1 MRLIRPPRRPA
12 LATLLA
18 IALVLVGAGLLVR
31 GAARALSGPLP
42 SGPVT
47 MSVSTPTSGLTDG
60 SAVTFSVSS
69 TGAAVLS
76 GGVTAHICATGQNIS
91 NSFNFG
97 YQGSLCVKQAG
108 ITSGAL
114 TGGDYATTMNFSG
127 VTTSGDLTF
136 HAGTGTVS
144 WIDDLSGFNT
154 LICDSSN
161 PCDLVVQVNY
171 NLAPNVSYFTQQ
183 LTFAGGATTTTTP
196 GSTTTTTPGSTTT
209 TTSGTTTT
217 TTPSTTTT
225 TPSTTTTTTPGTT
238 TTTTPGTTTTTTP
251 GTTTTTTPADPD
263 EHHDDDRRSARCHHD
278 NDRSVRR
285 LLRFGR
291 QPVGDNGGVDRQHP
305 SLHRCG
311 LA

>member
-18 IALVLVGAGLLVR
+18 IAPAPVGAGLLVR

-108 ITSGAL
+108 ITSGVL

-161 PCDLVVQVNY
+161 PCDLVVQVRLQPRAQRLVLHAAIDLRRRSHDDHDSGQHDDHDSRQHDDNDFGHDDHDDAEHDHHDDAGHDHHDDAGH
-171 NLAPNVSYFTQQ
+171 NHDHDAGHNHDHDAGPQQ
-183 LTFAGGATTTTTP
+183 
-196 GSTTTTTPGSTTT
+196 
-209 TTSGTTTT
+209 
-217 TTPSTTTT
+217 
-225 TPSTTTTTTPGTT
+225 
-238 TTTTPGTTTTTTP
+238 
-251 GTTTTTTPADPD
+251 
-263 EHHDDDRRSARCHHD
+263 HHDDDRRSARCHHD